1 MTGTP
6 TGGFV
11 VKPVITGIGALTP
24 VGLSA
29 PETWAGLLAG
39 RSGVGPVTRFDASPF
54 PVRIAAEVR
63 GFDPVAVMSRK
74 QARRT
79 ARFAQLAI
87 GAAHEAL
94 LNAGLDVIPENR
106 DRIGVSIATALGGI
120 DMIDAEA
127 SHLYGGRP
135 DRVTPFLLPMLI
147 GNMAASAV
155 TIRFG
160 TRGPSNT
167 PVGACAAGTI
177 ALMEARRWI
186 LDGEA
191 DCVLAG
197 GTEAALTP
205 SVWAAL
211 CSLGAL
217 ARRNDAPE
225 RASRPF
231 DRDRD
236 GFVFGE
242 GAVVFVVER
251 EDAARAREARIYAE
265 LAGAAL
271 TSDAHHETAPHP
283 DGAMA
288 AAAIRGS
295 VRDAGAR
302 PEDVDLV
309 VAHGTGT
316 PLNDVAETEAIKTA
330 LGARAR
336 AIPVTAPK
344 SMVGHLIGA
353 AGALAAMVGVLAIRD
368 GIVPPTIN
376 LEHPDP
382 ACDLDYVPGAAR
394 RAPVRTALANAF
406 GFGGQNCVVAV
417 RAPAPR

>member
-1 MTGTP
+1 MKRNP

-11 VKPVITGIGALTP
+11 IKPVITGIGALTP

-39 RSGVGPVTRFDASPF
+39 RSGVGPVTRFDASPY
-54 PVRIAAEVR
+54 PVRIAAEVS
-63 GFDPVAVMSRK
+63 GFDPIAVMSRK

-79 ARFAQLAI
+79 ARFAQLAV
-87 GAAHEAL
+87 AASHEAL
-94 LNAGLDVIPENR
+94 LDARLDVIPENR
-106 DRIGVSIATALGGI
+106 DRIGVAIATALGGI

-127 SHLYGGRP
+127 AHLYGGRP
-135 DRVTPFLLPMLI
+135 DRVRPLLLPMLI

-160 TRGPSNT
+160 TRGPST
-167 PVGACAAGTI
+167 TSVGACAAGTI

-186 LDGEA
+186 MDGDA

-197 GTEAALTP
+197 GTEAAITP
-205 SVWAAL
+205 TVWAAL
-211 CSLGAL
+211 CSVGAL
-217 ARRNDAPE
+217 SRRNDAPQQ
-225 RASRPF
+225 ASRPF

-251 EDAARAREARIYAE
+251 EDIARAREARIYAE

-283 DGAMA
+283 DGTMA
-288 AAAIRGS
+288 AAAIRLCL
-295 VRDAGAR
+295 RDAGAR
-302 PEDVDLV
+302 PGDVDLV

-316 PLNDVAETEAIKTA
+316 PLNDVAETLAIKSA

-353 AGALAAMVGVLAIRD
+353 AGALAAMTGVLAIRD
-368 GIVPPTIN
+368 GMVPPTIN

-382 ACDLDYVPGAAR
+382 ACDLDYVPLTAR
-394 RAPVRTALANAF
+394 RAPVRLAVANAF

>member
-1 MTGTP
+1 MI
-6 TGGFV
+6 
-11 VKPVITGIGALTP
+11 KPVITGIGALTP

-39 RSGVGPVTRFDASPF
+39 RSGVGPVTRFDASSY
-54 PVRIAAEVR
+54 PVRIAAEVA
-63 GFDPVAVMSRK
+63 GFDPLAVMSRK
-74 QARRT
+74 QTRRT
-79 ARFAQLAI
+79 ARFAQLAV
-87 GAAHEAL
+87 AASHEAL
-94 LNAGLDVIPENR
+94 LDARLDVIPENR
-106 DRIGVSIATALGGI
+106 DRIGVAIATALGGL

-127 SHLYGGRP
+127 AHLYGGRP
-135 DRVTPFLLPMLI
+135 DRVRPLLLPMLI

-160 TRGPSNT
+160 TRGPST
-167 PVGACAAGTI
+167 TSVGACAAGTI

-186 LDGEA
+186 MDGDA

-197 GTEAALTP
+197 GTEAAITP
-205 SVWAAL
+205 TVWAAL
-211 CSLGAL
+211 CSVGAL
-217 ARRNDAPE
+217 SRRNDAPQQ
-225 RASRPF
+225 ASRPF

-251 EDAARAREARIYAE
+251 EDIARAREARIYAE

-271 TSDAHHETAPHP
+271 TSDGHHETAPHP
-283 DGAMA
+283 DGAIA
-288 AAAIRGS
+288 ANAIRLCL
-295 VRDAGAR
+295 RDAGAR
-302 PEDVDLV
+302 PGDVDLV

-316 PLNDVAETEAIKTA
+316 PLNDVAETEAIKSA

-353 AGALAAMVGVLAIRD
+353 AGALAAMTGVLAIRD
-368 GIVPPTIN
+368 SMVPPTIN

-382 ACDLDYVPGAAR
+382 ACDLDYVPLTAR
-394 RAPVRTALANAF
+394 RAPVRLAVANAF

>member
-1 MTGTP
+1 MT
-6 TGGFV
+6 
-11 VKPVITGIGALTP
+11 KPVITGIGALTP

-29 PETWAGLLAG
+29 PETWTALLRG
-39 RSGVGPVTRFDASPF
+39 RSGVGPVTRFDASPY
-54 PVRIAAEVR
+54 PVRIAAEVK
-63 GFDPVAVMSRK
+63 GFDPVSVMSRK

-87 GAAHEAL
+87 AAAHEAL
-94 LNAGLDVIPENR
+94 LDARLEVLPGNA
-106 DRIGVSIATALGGI
+106 DRIGVAIATALGGI
-120 DMIDAEA
+120 DMIDGEA
-127 SHLYGGRP
+127 PHLYGGRP

-160 TRGPSNT
+160 TRGPSGT
-167 PVGACAAGTI
+167 SVGACAAGTI

-186 LDGEA
+186 MNGDA

-217 ARRNDAPE
+217 SPRNDGPE
-225 RASRPF
+225 HASRPF

-251 EDAARAREARIYAE
+251 EDAARSREAHIYAE

-271 TSDAHHETAPHP
+271 TSDAYHETAPHP
-283 DGAMA
+283 DGGMA
-288 AAAIRGS
+288 AAAMRLCL
-295 VRDAGAR
+295 RDAKAK
-302 PEDVDLV
+302 PDEVDVV

-316 PLNDVAETEAIKTA
+316 PLNDIAETAAIKSA
-330 LGARAR
+330 LGPRAR
-336 AIPVTAPK
+336 TVPVTAPK

-368 GIVPPTIN
+368 GIIPPTIN
-376 LEHPDP
+376 LDHPDP
-382 ACDLDYVPGAAR
+382 ACDLDYVPLTLR
-394 RAPVRTALANAF
+394 RTPVRLALANAF
-406 GFGGQNCVVAV
+406 GFGGQNCVAAV
-417 RAPAPR
+417 RAPAAR

>member
-1 MTGTP
+1 M
-6 TGGFV
+6 

-24 VGLSA
+24 VGPSA
-29 PETWAGLLAG
+29 PETWAALLAG
-39 RSGVGPVTRFDASPF
+39 RSGVGPVTRFDASPY
-54 PVRIAAEVR
+54 PVRIAAEVS
-63 GFDPVAVMSRK
+63 GFDPLAVMSRK

-79 ARFAQLAI
+79 ARFAQLAV
-87 GAAHEAL
+87 AATHEAL
-94 LNAGLDVIPENR
+94 LDARLDVIPENR
-106 DRIGVSIATALGGI
+106 DRIGVAIATALGGI
-120 DMIDAEA
+120 DMIDIEA
-127 SHLYGGRP
+127 PHLYGGRP
-135 DRVTPFLLPMLI
+135 DRVRPLLLPMLI

-160 TRGPSNT
+160 TRGPST
-167 PVGACAAGTI
+167 TSVGACAAGTV

-186 LDGEA
+186 MNGDA

-205 SVWAAL
+205 TVWAAL
-211 CSLGAL
+211 CSIGAL
-217 ARRNDAPE
+217 SRRNDAPQQ
-225 RASRPF
+225 ASRPF

-271 TSDAHHETAPHP
+271 TSDGYHETAPQP

-288 AAAIRGS
+288 AAAMRGS
-295 VRDAGAR
+295 LRDAGAR
-302 PEDVDLV
+302 PDDVDLV

-316 PLNDVAETEAIKTA
+316 PLNDIAETLAIKAA

-336 AIPVTAPK
+336 AIPVTGPK

-353 AGALAAMVGVLAIRD
+353 AGALAAMTGVLAIRD
-368 GIVPPTIN
+368 GIIPPTIN

-394 RAPVRTALANAF
+394 RTPVRFALANAF

-417 RAPAPR
+417 RAPR

>member
-1 MTGTP
+1 VT
-6 TGGFV
+6 
-11 VKPVITGIGALTP
+11 KPVITGIGALTP

-29 PETWAGLLAG
+29 PETWTALLGG
-39 RSGVGPVTRFDASPF
+39 RSGVGPVTRFDASPY
-54 PVRIAAEVR
+54 PVRIAAEVK

-87 GAAHEAL
+87 AAAHEAM
-94 LNAGLDVIPENR
+94 LDARLEVVPENA
-106 DRIGVSIATALGGI
+106 DRIGVAIATALGGI
-120 DMIDAEA
+120 DVIDAEA
-127 SHLYGGRP
+127 PHLYGGRP

-155 TIRFG
+155 SIRFG
-160 TRGPSNT
+160 VRGPSST
-167 PVGACAAGTI
+167 SVGACAAGTI

-186 LDGEA
+186 MNGDAE
-191 DCVLAG
+191 CVLAG

-217 ARRNDAPE
+217 SPRNDVPE
-225 RASRPF
+225 QASRPF

-265 LAGAAL
+265 LAGTAL
-271 TSDAHHETAPHP
+271 TSDAYHETAPHP
-283 DGAMA
+283 DGGMA
-288 AAAIRGS
+288 AAAMRLCL
-295 VRDAGAR
+295 RDAKAK
-302 PEDVDLV
+302 PDDVDVV

-316 PLNDVAETEAIKTA
+316 PLNDIAETAAIKSA
-330 LGARAR
+330 LGSRAR
-336 AIPVTAPK
+336 GVPVTAPK

-368 GIVPPTIN
+368 GIIPPTIN
-376 LEHPDP
+376 LDHPDP
-382 ACDLDYVPGAAR
+382 ACDLDYVPLTAR
-394 RAPVRTALANAF
+394 RVPVRLALANAF
-406 GFGGQNCVVAV
+406 GFGGQNCVAAV
-417 RAPAPR
+417 RAPAAR